1 MNWSRGFSTLIVP
14 PHAQWTVTASPSPT
28 AARSISPGLP
38 SRSHP
43 GQRSGSMC
51 VSERKILHPLYAEPR
66 TGLLASRAMRDVIR
80 VIMHLPSMVW
90 LVLGIAVLAARTV
103 GGNPLLSLVAAL
115 IFAGSGIG
123 NLTALRR
130 AHFGGLMLLAAAALT
145 AVDWA
150 LHG

>member
-1 MNWSRGFSTLIVP
+1 
-14 PHAQWTVTASPSPT
+14 VTFPT
-28 AARSISPGLP
+28 AAAVAILAIATAFGHSLL
-38 SRSHP
+38 
-43 GQRSGSMC
+43 
-51 VSERKILHPLYAEPR
+51 VERRILRPLYAEPR

-80 VIMHLPSMVW
+80 VVLHLPSMAWV
-90 LVLGIAVLAARTV
+90 VLGIAVLAARIA

-123 NLTALRR
+123 NLAALRR